1 MCAKVRGIVLIGL
14 LRFAFR
20 MLTLA
25 AFIYVGAF
33 VKLGRFTLFEHVSRI
48 AATDEARDLKDE
60 VASSVKNV
68 HGAVTS
74 GLGNPTTGAT
84 GATDAH

>member
-1 MCAKVRGIVLIGL
+1 MLIGL

-60 VASSVKNV
+60 VATSVKSAHN
-68 HGAVTS
+68 AVTD
-74 GLGNPTTGAT
+74 GLGNPTSHA
-84 GATDAH
+84 ANPQ